1 MCPSSG
7 GAPRRPPLPQVSSLA
22 GEGFGQPR
30 LVADVEPCAAP
41 ALACEAEILFLDFL
55 FFWGVVFVVVVV
67 VLFSFGF
74 FFYTIHECRRR
85 WAPPPLL
92 RAGGFY
98 ITRRAVTK
106 SNHGFTGVD

>member
-1 MCPSSG
+1 MSPSSA

-55 FFWGVVFVVVVV
+55 FFWGVVFVVVV
-67 VLFSFGF
+67 LFSFVVF
-74 FFYTIHECRRR
+74 FFLYH
-85 WAPPPLL
+85 
-92 RAGGFY
+92 
-98 ITRRAVTK
+98 
-106 SNHGFTGVD
+106 S